1 MCYRDKLER
10 VITALECIKFR
21 PWCAYIWSK
30 FIFLIVV
37 HIYARMYF
45 TPLYHSNRTRAWHVS
60 LPDGPGQVNLP
71 VKQDDF
77 DKVVFNLIFNLYW
90 KTQNFKSQASE
101 NFQIYWALRIP
112 LHYLQPVNNK
122 GGTCI
127 KRCAPM
133 RDSISHPQ
141 GWAMGCLDFNAFW
154 GHNGACHLVAI
165 AGTTVPVPCHI
176 GKSLQLIWVSGTCR
190 SMAQC
195 KTAVT
200 PVR

>member
-37 HIYARMYF
+37 HMYMQECILHHCIIV
-45 TPLYHSNRTRAWHVS
+45 T
-60 LPDGPGQVNLP
+60 GPGL
-71 VKQDDF
+71 DMF
-77 DKVVFNLIFNLYW
+77 HCLYW
-90 KTQNFKSQASE
+90 KTQNFQSQASE

-141 GWAMGCLDFNAFW
+141 GWAMGCLDSNAFW

-165 AGTTVPVPCHI
+165 AGTTVRVPCHI